1 MEYEAIQ
8 AFFTVVLAVCGGI
21 VCIAG
26 ACAAVVKFW
35 RWAHKDSEKN
45 AEDLESFKK
54 AVDEAKDEYLR
65 WFASDKRRIQN
76 LEDDYDEIIEQNNLL
91 MKAVVAIMDHQLD
104 GNHVEKLAKARNEVD
119 EYLIDNKTKKRRDA
133 E

>member
-35 RWAHKDSEKN
+35 RWAHKDTEKN
-45 AEDLESFKK
+45 TEDIDSFRSW
-54 AVDEAKDEYLR
+54 L
-65 WFASDKRRIQN
+65 ASDKRRIEEIEKRQ
-76 LEDDYDEIIEQNNLL
+76 DEAERMNKLQLKALFTLL
-91 MKAVVAIMDHQLD
+91 GHEID
-104 GNHVEKLAKARNEVD
+104 GNHTDQLQKVRGEIN
-119 EYLIDNKTKKRRDA
+119 EYLIEK
-133 E
+133 